1 MSQKRQLFDNITGN
15 DGDAGGDL
23 GGQAVLRQQG
33 KDPEPHQSILQD
45 TYVRAQLARRNIANT
60 KVVDAAKTVGL
71 ANSGCGLDLIRW
83 HRGKAGTIEHAHDV
97 LMNELAGAALPSQ
110 KFGANAAWL
119 RLNVIPYNLL
129 SAYKRVGLPGEFQ
142 TARPKR
148 LRFLL
153 LNTVGK
159 VVRHARETLLRC
171 TKQIARA
178 LVAPPRTC
186 FALNRPALVGV

>member
-1 MSQKRQLFDNITGN
+1 
-15 DGDAGGDL
+15 
-23 GGQAVLRQQG
+23 
-33 KDPEPHQSILQD
+33 
-45 TYVRAQLARRNIANT
+45 
-60 KVVDAAKTVGL
+60 
-71 ANSGCGLDLIRW
+71 
-83 HRGKAGTIEHAHDV
+83 
-97 LMNELAGAALPSQ
+97 MNELAGAALPSQ

-119 RLNVIPYNLL
+119 RINVILYNLL
-129 SAYKRVGLPGEFQ
+129 SAYKRVGLPEEFH

-178 LVAPPRTC
+178 LAGPAANPLLPQTPRLRNLARLRMAPSAAASLSRADTSTGCSRTDLHRSDRAQGS
-186 FALNRPALVGV
+186 ALPRPASGAHRT